1 MSPLMRFII
10 LLAKIFVAVLLG
22 IIAILAFV
30 LALIQFGSLD
40 FHPILEAGEP
50 IITEICIAVSRLC
63 GL

>member
-10 LLAKIFVAVLLG
+10 FLVKIFVAVLLG
-22 IIAILAFV
+22 IIAILAFA
-30 LALIQFGSLD
+30 LALIQFVSLD

-50 IITEICIAVSRLC
+50 IITEIYIVVSRLC